1 MDLKDKIIQ
10 ESLKLFTLK
19 GFLSTSIHDILKAA
33 GTSKGGLYNHFMS
46 KEDLFFAVLR
56 AAQEIWRQRTLGGL
70 DRIEKRLDRIKT
82 LLRNY
87 GNRYL
92 KDTRAFPGGC
102 LFVTLSV
109 ELDDQRPRL
118 SEAITKGF
126 AGFKKMVN
134 RWLDEAKDSG
144 EIRSDVDT
152 KAVTE
157 MIFAG
162 MLGTSVIHGME
173 KSPDALD
180 QSIDSLIAYIDTLT
194 PRKKVKRKPAASK

>member
-1 MDLKDKIIQ
+1 MRLSMDLREKIIQ
-10 ESLKLFTLK
+10 ESLKLFSLK
-19 GFLSTSIHDILKAA
+19 GFLSTSIQDILEAA

-46 KEDLFFAVLR
+46 KEDLFFAVLG
-56 AAQEIWRQRTLGGL
+56 AAQEIWRQRTLEGL
-70 DRIEKRLDRIKT
+70 DRIEKRIERIKK

-92 KDTRAFPGGC
+92 KDTKAFPGGC
-102 LFVTLSV
+102 VFVTLSV

-118 SEAITKGF
+118 SEEITKGF

-134 RWLDEAKDSG
+134 RWLDEAKNSG
-144 EIRSDVDT
+144 EIRGDVDT

-162 MLGTSVIHGME
+162 MLGTSVIYGME
-173 KSPDALD
+173 KSLD
-180 QSIDSLIAYIDTLT
+180 VLDKSIETLIAYIDTLT
-194 PRKKVKRKPAASK
+194 R

>member
-1 MDLKDKIIQ
+1 MDLREKIIQ
-10 ESLKLFTLK
+10 ESLKLFSLK
-19 GFLSTSIHDILKAA
+19 GFLSTSIQDILEAA

-56 AAQEIWRQRTLGGL
+56 AAQEIWRQRTLEGL
-70 DRIEKRLDRIKT
+70 DGIEKRIERIKA

-92 KDTRAFPGGC
+92 KDTKAFPGGC
-102 LFVTLSV
+102 VFVTLSV

-118 SEAITKGF
+118 SEEITKGF

-134 RWLDEAKDSG
+134 RWLDEAKNSG
-144 EIRSDVDT
+144 EIRGDVDT

-162 MLGTSVIHGME
+162 MLGTSVIYGME
-173 KSPDALD
+173 KSLD
-180 QSIDSLIAYIDTLT
+180 VLDKSIETLIAYIDTLT
-194 PRKKVKRKPAASK
+194 R

>member
-1 MDLKDKIIQ
+1 MRLSMDLREKIIQ
-10 ESLKLFTLK
+10 ESLKLFSLK
-19 GFLSTSIHDILKAA
+19 GFLSTSIQDILEAA

-56 AAQEIWRQRTLGGL
+56 AAQEIWRQRTLEGL
-70 DRIEKRLDRIKT
+70 DGIEKRIERIKA

-92 KDTRAFPGGC
+92 KDTKAFPGGC
-102 LFVTLSV
+102 VFVTLSV

-118 SEAITKGF
+118 SEEITKGF

-134 RWLDEAKDSG
+134 RWLDEAKNSG
-144 EIRSDVDT
+144 EIRGDVDT

-162 MLGTSVIHGME
+162 MLGTSVIYGME
-173 KSPDALD
+173 KSLD
-180 QSIDSLIAYIDTLT
+180 VLDKSIETLIAYIDTLT
-194 PRKKVKRKPAASK
+194 R

>member
-1 MDLKDKIIQ
+1 M
-10 ESLKLFTLK
+10 KLFSLK
-19 GFLSTSIHDILKAA
+19 GFLSTSIQDVLDAA

-46 KEDLFFAVLR
+46 KEDLFFAVLGV
-56 AAQEIWRQRTLGGL
+56 AQEIWRQRTLEGL
-70 DRIEKRLDRIKT
+70 DHIENPVERIKT

-87 GNRYL
+87 VNRYL
-92 KDTRAFPGGC
+92 KDTRALPGGC
-102 LFVTLSV
+102 VFVTLSV

-126 AGFKKMVN
+126 VGFKKMLN
-134 RWLDEAKDSG
+134 RWLDEAKKLG

-152 KAVTE
+152 YAVTE

-173 KSPDALD
+173 KSPDVLD
-180 QSIDSLIAYIDTLT
+180 RSIDSLISYLDTLT
-194 PRKKVKRKPAASK
+194 P

>member
-1 MDLKDKIIQ
+1 MRLSMDLREKIIQ
-10 ESLKLFTLK
+10 ESLKLFSLK
-19 GFLSTSIHDILKAA
+19 GFLSTSIHDVLEAA

-46 KEDLFFAVLR
+46 KEDLFFAVLG
-56 AAQEIWRQRTLGGL
+56 AAQEIWRQRTLEGL
-70 DRIEKRLDRIKT
+70 DRIDKPVERIKK

-87 GNRYL
+87 GNLYL

-102 LFVTLSV
+102 VFVTLSV

-126 AGFKKMVN
+126 TGFKRMIN
-134 RWLDEAKDSG
+134 RWLDEAKKSR
-144 EIRSDVDT
+144 EIRDDLDT

-162 MLGTSVIHGME
+162 MLGTSVIYGME
-173 KSPDALD
+173 KSPDVLD
-180 QSIDSLIAYIDTLT
+180 KSIETLIAYIDTLI
-194 PRKKVKRKPAASK
+194 P